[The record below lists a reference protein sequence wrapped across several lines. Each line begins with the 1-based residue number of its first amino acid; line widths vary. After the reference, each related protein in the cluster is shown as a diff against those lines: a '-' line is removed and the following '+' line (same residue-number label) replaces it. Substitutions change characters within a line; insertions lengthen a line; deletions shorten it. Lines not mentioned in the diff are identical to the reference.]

1 MKVIVKIE
9 EYLPDT
15 EQIVVR
21 ICSLHSHKPID
32 ECRTYAIETS
42 DLDMTDTD
50 SFIDCL
56 IYKIKH
62 LLQEQEENE
71 PILDENLPVEING
84 KLDVQNLVGKILKGR
99 INHRG
104 SRLLKMRRIE
114 L

>member
-15 EQIVVR
+15 EQIVIR
-21 ICSLHSHKPID
+21 ICSLHSHKTID
-32 ECRTYAIETS
+32 EHRTNAIVTS
-42 DLDMTDTD
+42 DLDMTDIEC
-50 SFIDCL
+50 FIDCL
-56 IYKIKH
+56 IFKVKH

-71 PILDENLPVEING
+71 PILDKNTPIEIDG
-84 KLDVQNLVGKILKGR
+84 KLDIQSLVGKIIKGK

-104 SRLLKMRRIE
+104 SRLLKVRRVE